1 MKINFLK
8 RKMYSVIILFIICN
22 IFIVSS
28 VFATEA
34 IIKNEEVKMIDTFI
48 DLGDAPRLAY
58 LGRSIQLM
66 ADADLVLFM
75 PGWNG
80 ADGCLVEHLTAIRY
94 GIRTMY
100 FIEED
105 KYGWIF

>member
-1 MKINFLK
+1 MKIFISLPMHGRTDEEIKKEMKRGVEYLK
-8 RKMYSVIILFIICN
+8 
-22 IFIVSS
+22 IFYKDEKI
-28 VFATEA
+28 EL
-34 IIKNEEVKMIDTFI
+34 IDTML

-75 PGWNG
+75 PGWNE
-80 ADGCLVEHLTAIRY
+80 ANGCLVEYSTAIRY
-94 GIRTMY
+94 GIKTCYFCREGLI

-105 KYGWIF
+105 